1 MNMKKKV
8 VIIILVIVAVLLV
21 LTGIIMY
28 TDIGQE
34 IKIFLYEQLE
44 LPKENI
50 KIEELE
56 NVTIK
61 YTYDGVE
68 AESFEISTTDSEL
81 IEMIKEISNKKLAN
95 YSGSLMLAVL
105 GKYTVD
111 IGNDIQIQFDN
122 YDEDGYVRI
131 VNKDNS
137 FLTKIN
143 PDILKKV
150 VDIVDEKL
158 TENIKIFET
167 DKITISQ
174 KDNLEQI
181 EITEKTAIDYI
192 LEQCKNVYI
201 KEVNYE
207 PSIVTPDYQID
218 FNNNIV
224 LNIYKENEKG
234 WIFKDG
240 ILSEAYG
247 LNSFDTIID
256 NALENN
262 ETKREMFKTNS
273 IVLTDNN
280 KTIEITDTNSIEKI
294 TTPLIYSSIATPEWL
309 ETYDITDEYN
319 NGIKVKI
326 NGYEYLIPGK
336 INGVTIGN
344 RYIISEDGKI
354 SLCFPLVSID
364 EYINELLGNKVDKS
378 GGTTIIAIP

>member
-1 MNMKKKV
+1 MKMKKKI

-81 IEMIKEISNKKLAN
+81 IEMIKEISNKKLPN

-122 YDEDGYVRI
+122 YDKDGYVRI

-150 VDIVDEKL
+150 VDIVDKKL

-181 EITEKTAIDYI
+181 EITEKTAIDYL

-207 PSIVTPDYQID
+207 PSIVTPDYKID

-256 NALENN
+256 NVLENN
-262 ETKREMFKTNS
+262 ETKREMFTTNL

-280 KTIEITDTNSIEKI
+280 KTIEITDIDSIEKI
-294 TTPLIYSSIATPEWL
+294 TTPLIYSSISTPEWL
-309 ETYDITDEYN
+309 ENYDITDEYN

-326 NGYEYLIPGK
+326 NSYEYLIPGK

>member
-150 VDIVDEKL
+150 VDIVDQKL

-181 EITEKTAIDYI
+181 EITEKTAIDYL

-224 LNIYKENEKG
+224 LNLYKENEKG

-247 LNSFDTIID
+247 LNTFETIID
-256 NALENN
+256 NVLENN
-262 ETKREMFKTNS
+262 KTKREMFTTNS
-273 IVLTDNN
+273 IVLTDHN
-280 KTIEITDTNSIEKI
+280 KTIEITDKDSIEKI
-294 TTPLIYSSIATPEWL
+294 TTPLIYSSIAIPEWL

>member
-1 MNMKKKV
+1 MKMKKKV

-44 LPKENI
+44 LPKETITIGN
-50 KIEELE
+50 LE

-68 AESFEISTTDSEL
+68 SESFDISTTDSEL

-111 IGNDIQIQFDN
+111 LGDDIQIQFDN

-158 TENIKIFET
+158 TENAKIFET

-201 KEVNYE
+201 KEINYE

-224 LNIYKENEKG
+224 LNLYKENEKG

-262 ETKREMFKTNS
+262 ETKREMFTTNL

-280 KTIEITDTNSIEKI
+280 KTIEITDKDSIEKI
-294 TTPLIYSSIATPEWL
+294 TTPLIYSSITRPEWL
-309 ETYDITDEYN
+309 ENYDITDEYN

-326 NGYEYLIPGK
+326 NDYEYLIPGK

-378 GGTTIIAIP
+378 GGTTIIAVP

>member
-1 MNMKKKV
+1 MKMKKKV
-8 VIIILVIVAVLLV
+8 VILILVIVAVLLV

-44 LPKENI
+44 LPKETITIGN
-50 KIEELE
+50 LE

-68 AESFEISTTDSEL
+68 SESFDISTTDSEL

-111 IGNDIQIQFDN
+111 LGDDIQIQFDN

-181 EITEKTAIDYI
+181 EITEKTAIDYL

-262 ETKREMFKTNS
+262 ETKREMFTTNL

-309 ETYDITDEYN
+309 ENYDITDEYN

-326 NGYEYLIPGK
+326 NDYEYLIPGK

>member
-1 MNMKKKV
+1 MKMKKKV
-8 VIIILVIVAVLLV
+8 VILILVIVAVLLV

-111 IGNDIQIQFDN
+111 LGDDTKIQFDN

-150 VDIVDEKL
+150 VDIVDQKL

-224 LNIYKENEKG
+224 LNLYKENEKG

-262 ETKREMFKTNS
+262 ETKREMFTTNL

-280 KTIEITDTNSIEKI
+280 KTIEITDIDSIEKI
-294 TTPLIYSSIATPEWL
+294 TTPLIYSSISTPEWL
-309 ETYDITDEYN
+309 ENYDITDEYN

-326 NGYEYLIPGK
+326 NDYEYLIPGK

-378 GGTTIIAIP
+378 GGTTIIAVP

>member
-1 MNMKKKV
+1 MKMKKKV
-8 VIIILVIVAVLLV
+8 VILILVIVVVLLV

-111 IGNDIQIQFDN
+111 LGDDTKIQFDN

-181 EITEKTAIDYI
+181 EITEKTAIDYL

-224 LNIYKENEKG
+224 LNLYKENEKG

-256 NALENN
+256 NVLENN
-262 ETKREMFKTNS
+262 ETKREMFTTNL

-280 KTIEITDTNSIEKI
+280 KTIEITDIDSIEKI
-294 TTPLIYSSIATPEWL
+294 TTPLIYSSISTPEWL
-309 ETYDITDEYN
+309 ENYDITDEYN

-326 NGYEYLIPGK
+326 NDYEYLIPGK

-378 GGTTIIAIP
+378 GGTTIIAVP

>member
-150 VDIVDEKL
+150 VDIVDKKL

-181 EITEKTAIDYI
+181 EITEKTAIDYL

-224 LNIYKENEKG
+224 LNLYKENEKG

-247 LNSFDTIID
+247 LNTFETIID

-326 NGYEYLIPGK
+326 NDYEYLIPGK

-364 EYINELLGNKVDKS
+364 EYINELLENKVDKS

>member
-1 MNMKKKV
+1 MKMKKKI

-95 YSGSLMLAVL
+95 YSGSLMLAVF

-181 EITEKTAIDYI
+181 EITEKTAIDYL

-224 LNIYKENEKG
+224 LNLYKENEKG

-256 NALENN
+256 NVLENN
-262 ETKREMFKTNS
+262 ETKREMFTTNL

-280 KTIEITDTNSIEKI
+280 KTIEITDIDSIEKI
-294 TTPLIYSSIATPEWL
+294 TTPLIYSSISTPEWL
-309 ETYDITDEYN
+309 ENYDITDEYN

-326 NGYEYLIPGK
+326 NDYEYLIPGK

-378 GGTTIIAIP
+378 GGTTIIAVP